1 MGTHKLQG
9 KRKPKNY
16 KRKFQSVKKQII
28 ILSLF
33 AALLFS
39 CKSVKTTTNDQSSYN
54 SKDSI
59 RTVIIERVD
68 SFIARDT
75 LIIRDTTYLEQE
87 KNTSIQFG
95 EGGGT
100 YNAITGEATNIVSLN
115 LNETLT
121 QLQITNRIQAST
133 IIDLAKE
140 NAILQNKVSSVDEKK
155 DIQTS
160 VKETSNSWQTWLIVG
175 LILGAILMFAL
186 IYTLKKLPLTQW
198 LVAWI

>member
-1 MGTHKLQG
+1 MKKITITSEVVPGCLLFFG
-9 KRKPKNY
+9 KAM
-16 KRKFQSVKKQII
+16 FVLIVAI
-28 ILSLF
+28 
-33 AALLFS
+33 LLFS
-39 CKSVKTTTNDQSSYN
+39 CKSVKTTTNDESSYK

-59 RTVIIERVD
+59 RTVVVERVD
-68 SFIARDT
+68 SFIERDT

-95 EGGGT
+95 VGGGT
-100 YNAITGEATNIVSLN
+100 YNAITGEATNILSLN

-133 IIDLAKE
+133 IIDLTKE
-140 NAILQNKVSSVDEKK
+140 NALLQNKVSSVDEKK

-160 VKETSNSWQTWLIVG
+160 VKETPNSWQTWLIVG

>member
-1 MGTHKLQG
+1 M
-9 KRKPKNY
+9 RKSILLLLV
-16 KRKFQSVKKQII
+16 SV
-28 ILSLF
+28 
-33 AALLFS
+33 LLFS

-59 RTVIIERVD
+59 RTIIIERVD
-68 SFIARDT
+68 SFIVRDT

-95 EGGGT
+95 AGGGT
-100 YNAITGEATNIVSLN
+100 YNAITGEATNILSLN

-133 IIDLAKE
+133 IIDLTKE
-140 NAILQNKVSSVDEKK
+140 NALLQNKVSSVDEKK

-160 VKETSNSWQTWLIVG
+160 VKETPNNWYWWLIIGV
-175 LILGAILMFAL
+175 ILGAALMFCL
-186 IYTLKKLPLTQW
+186 IFALKKIPATSW

>member
-1 MGTHKLQG
+1 M
-9 KRKPKNY
+9 RK
-16 KRKFQSVKKQII
+16 S
-28 ILSLF
+28 ILLLLVF
-33 AALLFS
+33 VLLFS

-59 RTVIIERVD
+59 RTVIVERVD
-68 SFIARDT
+68 SFIERDT

-95 EGGGT
+95 VGGGT
-100 YNAITGEATNIVSLN
+100 YNAITGEATNILSLN

-133 IIDLAKE
+133 IIDLTKE
-140 NAILQNKVSSVDEKK
+140 NALLQNKVSSVDEKK

-160 VKETSNSWQTWLIVG
+160 VKETPNSWQTWLIVG

-198 LVAWI
+198 LVVWI

>member
-1 MGTHKLQG
+1 M
-9 KRKPKNY
+9 RKSILLLLV
-16 KRKFQSVKKQII
+16 SV
-28 ILSLF
+28 
-33 AALLFS
+33 LLFS
-39 CKSVKTTTNDQSSYN
+39 CKSVKSITNDQSSYN

-95 EGGGT
+95 AGGGT
-100 YNAITGEATNIVSLN
+100 YNAITGEATNILSLN

-133 IIDLAKE
+133 IIDLTKE
-140 NAILQNKVSSVDEKK
+140 NALLQNKVSSVDEKK

-160 VKETSNSWQTWLIVG
+160 VKETPNSWQTWLIVG

>member
-1 MGTHKLQG
+1 M
-9 KRKPKNY
+9 RK
-16 KRKFQSVKKQII
+16 S
-28 ILSLF
+28 ILLILVSI
-33 AALLFS
+33 LLFS
-39 CKSVKTTTNDQSSYN
+39 CKSIKTTTNDQSSYN

-68 SFIARDT
+68 SFIERDT

-95 EGGGT
+95 AGGGT
-100 YNAITGEATNIVSLN
+100 YNAITGEATNVTSLS
-115 LNETLT
+115 LNETLL
-121 QLQITNRIQAST
+121 QLQITNKMQAST
-133 IIDLAKE
+133 IVDLTKE
-140 NAILQNKVSSVDEKK
+140 NASLKNKVSSVEDKK
-155 DIQTS
+155 DVQTS
-160 VKETSNSWQTWLIVG
+160 VKETPNSWHTWLIVG